1 MSVEQTATGSPFDAI
16 RRTRPDGSAYWSA
29 RELMPYLGYEKWER
43 FAEAIERAAF
53 AIINTGM
60 DPNEQASRL
69 REPSGA
75 TRQMREDFHLTR
87 YGAYMVAMNSD
98 PRKVEVAAA
107 QSYFAVKT
115 HEAEV
120 AQATPAIAV
129 PTTLVEALRLAADQA
144 EAKEIAIRE
153 KEALEAQ
160 AAIDAPL
167 VAQAATFRG
176 ADGLR
181 TIPDLANDLKLHAA
195 SNYPDAKVL
204 QQDVFDLAGRVG
216 LIIRGDTVRHNQP
229 TARAIESGWV
239 RPKETVYEDSK
250 GASHTKIGTRL
261 TPRGYGRLWDAAVTN
276 LTNHGTVLAPI
287 TKGIAA

>member
-1 MSVEQTATGSPFDAI
+1 MSHDTHLDPVDHRRPSPFDAI
-16 RRTRPDGSAYWSA
+16 CRTRPDGSEYWSA
-29 RELMPYLGYEKWER
+29 RDLMPLLGYPEWREFR
-43 FAEAIERAAF
+43 PAIERAWRSAE
-53 AIINTGM
+53 AQGH
-60 DPNEQASRL
+60 DPETLFGVITEKGLGR
-69 REPSGA
+69 P
-75 TRQMREDFHLTR
+75 REDVHLAR
-87 YGAYMVAMNSD
+87 FAAYLVAMNGD
-98 PRKVEVAAA
+98 PRKPEVAAA
-107 QSYFAVKT
+107 QAYFAVRT
-115 HEAEV
+115 REAEV
-120 AQATPAIAV
+120 AQSPAIAV
-129 PTTLVEALRLAADQA
+129 PKTLAEALRLAADQA
-144 EAKEIAIRE
+144 EAI
-153 KEALEAQ
+153 EAAQ
-160 AAIDAPL
+160 AKITADAPL

-229 TARAIESGWV
+229 TARAIEAGWV

-261 TPRGYGRLWDAAVTN
+261 TPRGYGRLWDSAVTN

>member
-1 MSVEQTATGSPFDAI
+1 MSIEQTATGSPFDAI

-120 AQATPAIAV
+120 AQTAPRELDEIEVAERWLA
-129 PTTLVEALRLAADQA
+129 ALR
-144 EAKEIAIRE
+144 E
-153 KEALEAQ
+153 KKALEAQ

-167 VAQAATFRG
+167 VAQAQTFRG

-229 TARAIESGWV
+229 TARAIEAGWV